1 MRTLLLV
8 LALAVGLLG
17 LSPAVPA
24 THCLSHDHGS
34 AHAHSAAVATG
45 AGLAA
50 SIAPH
55 DHHDAAATAR
65 QAPGDDHH
73 DGTRPATEG
82 CCHAAPTLIGGAEIE
97 SAPSAPASAA
107 RPAPRD
113 VQGDGRPSFDIFRPP
128 ATA

>member
-34 AHAHSAAVATG
+34 AHAHSAAVAAATG
-45 AGLAA
+45 QAA
-50 SIAPH
+50 SVAPH
-55 DHHDAAATAR
+55 DHYDAAATA
-65 QAPGDDHH
+65 QQGPGDDHH

-97 SAPSAPASAA
+97 SAPTAPASAA